1 MGTNETELREFMN
14 SLGYETYLI
23 TRDKSRQL
31 VKLPVGIYY
40 KTSSVFEVFNVLFS
54 KHNLIL

>member
-23 TRDKSRQL
+23 TEDKSRQL
-31 VKLPVGIYY
+31 VKLPLGSYY
-40 KTSSVFEVFNVLFS
+40 ESSLVFNILFS